1 MSGVESH
8 EVLKLSREI
17 QLSFGKI
24 IRLLS
29 CYIWPA
35 EQKLNS
41 MVSLHFLL
49 HNNVQIDTR
58 NTVPGSKCVKI
69 IVQRNSNDKTE
80 ILGLEDN
87 VSDI

>member
-1 MSGVESH
+1 
-8 EVLKLSREI
+8 
-17 QLSFGKI
+17 
-24 IRLLS
+24 
-29 CYIWPA
+29 
-35 EQKLNS
+35 